1 MKTTSLIASIL
12 GCSLA
17 VGCASAPPPRELVD
31 ARAAYQQAAQGPA
44 ARHSPAQLHVAKTAL
59 DRAERA
65 YDDKGGDSE
74 EAKDLGYIAH
84 RKALTAQATGRA
96 LEDMEQKKVAT
107 TELERLRGTM
117 VEQATGQLDATRR
130 QLEQEQKARMEA
142 EAKTKEA
149 LAKLAGM
156 QQKEDDRGLVLT
168 LSGSVLFASGKSE
181 LLPSART
188 RLNEVA
194 SAIKS
199 DDSQGSDTFNQQLSQ
214 RRADAVRQYLISQGM
229 PADRIRAEGIGEA
242 QPIADNG
249 TAEGRANNR
258 RVEIVLQKNAA
269 ARSGTSSSTGNTRP
283 PTGGTP

>member
-1 MKTTSLIASIL
+1 
-12 GCSLA
+12 
-17 VGCASAPPPRELVD
+17 
-31 ARAAYQQAAQGPA
+31 
-44 ARHSPAQLHVAKTAL
+44 
-59 DRAERA
+59 
-65 YDDKGGDSE
+65 
-74 EAKDLGYIAH
+74 
-84 RKALTAQATGRA
+84 
-96 LEDMEQKKVAT
+96 MEQKKVAT
-107 TELERLRGTM
+107 SELERLRGTM

-130 QLEQEQKARMEA
+130 ELAQEQKARMEA

-199 DDSQGSDTFNQQLSQ
+199 DDRSVVIYGHTDSQGSDTFNQQLSQ

-258 RVEIVLQKNAA
+258 RVEIVLQKNDA
-269 ARSGTSSSTGNTRP
+269 ARSGTPSSTGNTRP